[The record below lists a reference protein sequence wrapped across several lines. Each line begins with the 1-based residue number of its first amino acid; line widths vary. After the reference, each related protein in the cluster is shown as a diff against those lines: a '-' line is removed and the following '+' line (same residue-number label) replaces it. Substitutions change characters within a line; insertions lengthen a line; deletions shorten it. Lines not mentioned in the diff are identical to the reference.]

1 MSMIAVSRPFLDFD
15 RQRNDDSGISGG
27 SRTFEPRDRSGIA
40 IGRLT
45 TPRRVIASAA
55 STWSARFVAA
65 LHESRRK
72 QAAIEVAKHRH
83 LIFDADTGMSF
94 GTNSPNRGTM
104 PAE

>member
-1 MSMIAVSRPFLDFD
+1 MSMTAVSRPLLDFD
-15 RQRNDDSGISGG
+15 RQRNDSGISG
-27 SRTFEPRDRSGIA
+27 SLTLEPA

-45 TPRRVIASAA
+45 TVRRAIASGA

-72 QAAIEVAKHRH
+72 QAAIELAKHRN

-94 GTNSPNRGTM
+94 GTNSTTQKTTR
-104 PAE
+104 AE